1 MQTAIAMNPTREIPG
16 NFGTKSAGQ
25 ISDELLGFP
34 PSCRAAALRYHEQ
47 GDFDDLSAMLPGFIA
62 FHLPSGTAH
71 PPEPLAD
78 TLRLQEDLGL
88 DSLALTEMA
97 FKLEDLFGI
106 AVETSEVMNIHTVGD
121 LKAFLKRRLN
131 AA

>member
-1 MQTAIAMNPTREIPG
+1 MNPTREIPG

-25 ISDELLGFP
+25 INEELLGFP
-34 PSCRAAALRYHEQ
+34 PPCRAAALRYHEL
-47 GDFDDLSAMLPGFIA
+47 GDFADLSAMLPGFIA
-62 FHLPSGTAH
+62 FHLPSGTAR

-106 AVETSEVMNIHTVGD
+106 TVEMREVVHIQTVGD

-131 AA
+131 VP

>member
-1 MQTAIAMNPTREIPG
+1 MQTAIAMSHTRELPG

-25 ISDELLGFP
+25 ISEELLGFP
-34 PSCRAAALRYHEQ
+34 PSCRAAALRYHEL
-47 GDFDDLSAMLPGFIA
+47 GDFADLGAMLPGFIA

-71 PPEPLAD
+71 PTEPLTD
-78 TLRLQEDLGL
+78 NLRLQEDLGL

-97 FKLEDLFGI
+97 FKMEDLFGI
-106 AVETSEVMNIHTVGD
+106 TVETREVMKVQTVGD
-121 LKAFLKRRLN
+121 LKAFLKRQLT